1 VSLRSGIILSGGAST
16 RIGQE
21 KGLVK
26 LKDKPLISWVI
37 DRIKDVTDEII
48 VVVGS
53 EEDIPQYWAFVP
65 DDVQVISDFYHQKS
79 PLIGLISGLRK
90 AKGQYAVVCA
100 CDMPFL
106 NPVILEMMF
115 CVSYDLNG
123 TLLVKPNGWIEPLPS
138 VYNVSNCLEC
148 AELLRR
154 IGELRIRKVLENMS
168 DVVRLPVEKLR
179 EIDPELVSFIDLDTI
194 NSVKNAESLIYKV
207 T

>member
-1 VSLRSGIILSGGAST
+1 MRSGIILSGGAST

-26 LKDKPLISWVI
+26 LKDKPLVSWVI

-65 DDVQVISDFYHQKS
+65 DDVQVISDFYPEES

-90 AKGQYAVVCA
+90 AKGQYAAVCA

-115 CVSYDLNG
+115 CVSYGLNG
-123 TLLVKPNGWIEPLPS
+123 TLLVKSNGWIEPLPS
-138 VYNVSNCLEC
+138 VYNVTTCLRY

-154 IGELRIRKVLENMS
+154 NGELRIRKVLENMS

-179 EIDPELVSFIDLDTI
+179 EIDPELMSFIDLDTI
-194 NSVKNAESLIYKV
+194 ISVKNAESLIYKV

>member
-1 VSLRSGIILSGGAST
+1 MRSGIILSGGAST

-26 LKDKPLISWVI
+26 LKDKPLVSWVI

-65 DDVQVISDFYHQKS
+65 DDVQVISDFYPEKS

-90 AKGQYAVVCA
+90 VKSQYAAICA

-115 CVSYDLNG
+115 CISYGLNG
-123 TLLVKPNGWIEPLPS
+123 ALLVKPNGWIEPLPS
-138 VYNVSNCLEC
+138 VYNVTTCLRY

-154 IGELRIRKVLENMS
+154 NGELRIRKVLENMS

-179 EIDPELVSFIDLDTI
+179 EIDPELMSFIDLDTI
-194 NSVKNAESLIYKV
+194 ISVKNAESLIYKV

>member
-1 VSLRSGIILSGGAST
+1 MRSGIILSGGASA

-26 LKDKPLISWVI
+26 LKDKPLVSWVI

-53 EEDIPQYWAFVP
+53 EEDIPQYWALVP
-65 DDVQVISDFYHQKS
+65 DDVQVISDFYHEES

-90 AKGQYAVVCA
+90 AKGQYAAVCA

-115 CVSYDLNG
+115 CVSYGLNG
-123 TLLVKPNGWIEPLPS
+123 TLLVIPNGWIEPLPS
-138 VYNVSNCLEC
+138 VYNVTNCLGY

-154 IGELRIRKVLENMS
+154 IGELRIRKVLENMT

-179 EIDPELVSFIDLDTI
+179 EIDSELMSFIDLDTI